1 MGSRALSQ
9 PQKGSPRLGSYLK
22 QLRSGYGYS
31 LRRVE
36 EKARDEGGE
45 IDNSQLSRYEKG
57 VCYPSFDK
65 LRVLAGVF
73 NVSIQSFS
81 DVVDLEA
88 FEDLKPESGA
98 PDDLIR
104 DGLSALGSGDSGLAF
119 GLFERAVELLED
131 EAGSHENIERIAQAR
146 INLAAALARLG
157 KITLAETE
165 LRRVLKAA
173 PTLDPILQARALLA
187 LSNVHAEQEDV
198 FLAEIEAERAY
209 SLAQNRNDDVLAARA
224 VHNLGFIL
232 AQNRNWLGAIA
243 RYREALDRYD
253 QLGVTLEPLRIRIN
267 IGTCYV
273 ALGKHREGI
282 RILRDALQEC
292 ENEGNIRL
300 RARAWTNLGE
310 AYHNIGN
317 VTRARH
323 CFRESEAI
331 CNTPDRQYSDLLFV
345 NAWYEW
351 QMAQADANPTR
362 TRIAFGRLKS
372 LRSTIEKKFP
382 EVVEFDSFIERGKS
396 DA

>member
-1 MGSRALSQ
+1 MESRELSQ
-9 PQKGSPRLGSYLK
+9 KQKGSPRLGSYLK

-88 FEDLKPESGA
+88 FEDLKPETGE
-98 PDDLIR
+98 PDELIQ
-104 DGLSALGSGDSGLAF
+104 DGLSALMAGDSGLAF
-119 GLFERAVELLED
+119 GMFERAVELLE
-131 EAGSHENIERIAQAR
+131 ENTGALGNQAQIAQAR

-157 KITLAETE
+157 KVTLAEFE
-165 LRRVLKAA
+165 LRRVLKETIA
-173 PTLDPILQARALLA
+173 LDPMHQARALLA
-187 LSNVHAEQEDV
+187 LSNVHAEQEDI
-198 FLAEIEAERAY
+198 FLAEIEADRAY
-209 SLAQNRNDDVLAARA
+209 ALALTLNDDLLAARA

-232 AQNRNWLGAIA
+232 AQNRNWNGAIT
-243 RYREALDRYD
+243 RYREALERYER
-253 QLGVTLEPLRIRIN
+253 LGIDMEPARIRIN
-267 IGTCYV
+267 IGTCFV
-273 ALGKHREGI
+273 AMGKHREGI
-282 RILRDALQEC
+282 RILRAGLE
-292 ENEGNIRL
+292 EAKNIGNIRL
-300 RARAWTNLGE
+300 LARAWTNLGE
-310 AYHNIGN
+310 AQYKIGN
-317 VTRARH
+317 TTRASR

-351 QMAQADANPTR
+351 KMAREDQNSTR
-362 TRIAFGRLKS
+362 ARIAFGRLKS

-382 EVVEFDSFIERGKS
+382 EVVGFDSFIERGRC

>member
-88 FEDLKPESGA
+88 FEDLKPETGE
-98 PDDLIR
+98 PDDLIQN
-104 DGLSALGSGDSGLAF
+104 GLSALGAGDSGLAF
-119 GLFERAVELLED
+119 GLFERAVELLEED
-131 EAGSHENIERIAQAR
+131 AGSHENLERIAQAR

-165 LRRVLKAA
+165 LRRVLKVA

-209 SLAQNRNDDVLAARA
+209 SLAQNRNDDMLGARA

-232 AQNRNWLGAIA
+232 AQNRNWNGAIG
-243 RYREALDRYD
+243 RYREALERYE
-253 QLGVTLEPLRIRIN
+253 QLGVSLEPLRIRIN

-292 ENEGNIRL
+292 QNEGNIRL

-317 VTRARH
+317 ITRARH

-351 QMAQADANPTR
+351 QMARADSNPTR

>member
-88 FEDLKPESGA
+88 FEDLKPETGE
-98 PDDLIR
+98 PDELIQ
-104 DGLSALGSGDSGLAF
+104 DGLSALGAGDSGLAF

-131 EAGSHENIERIAQAR
+131 GTGSQASVDRIAQAR

-165 LRRVLKAA
+165 LRRVLKVGS
-173 PTLDPILQARALLA
+173 TLDPVLQARALLA

-198 FLAEIEAERAY
+198 FLAEIEAERAFN
-209 SLAQNRNDDVLAARA
+209 LAQNRNENMLAARS

-232 AQNRNWLGAIA
+232 AQNRNWTGAIT
-243 RYREALDRYD
+243 RYREALERYE

-292 ENEGNIRL
+292 QNEGNIRL
-300 RARAWTNLGE
+300 KARAWTNLGE

-323 CFRESEAI
+323 CFHESEAI

-351 QMAQADANPTR
+351 QMARADSNPTR
-362 TRIAFGRLKS
+362 ARIAFGRLKS

-382 EVVEFDSFIERGKS
+382 EVVEFDDFIERGKN

>member
-1 MGSRALSQ
+1 MPVLGLWV
-9 PQKGSPRLGSYLK
+9 PRGEAP
-22 QLRSGYGYS
+22 GAG
-31 LRRVE
+31 RRL
-36 EKARDEGGE
+36 E
-45 IDNSQLSRYEKG
+45 ILY
-57 VCYPSFDK
+57 
-65 LRVLAGVF
+65 
-73 NVSIQSFS
+73 
-81 DVVDLEA
+81 
-88 FEDLKPESGA
+88 
-98 PDDLIR
+98 
-104 DGLSALGSGDSGLAF
+104 
-119 GLFERAVELLED
+119 
-131 EAGSHENIERIAQAR
+131 
-146 INLAAALARLG
+146 LAAALARLG

-165 LRRVLKAA
+165 LRRVLKVA

-209 SLAQNRNDDVLAARA
+209 SLAQNRNDDMLAARA

-232 AQNRNWLGAIA
+232 AQNRNWNGAIG
-243 RYREALDRYD
+243 RYREALERYE
-253 QLGVTLEPLRIRIN
+253 QLGVSLEPLRIRIN

-292 ENEGNIRL
+292 QNEGNIRL

-310 AYHNIGN
+310 AYHCIGN
-317 VTRARH
+317 LTRSRH

-351 QMAQADANPTR
+351 QMARADSNPTR

>member
-1 MGSRALSQ
+1 MESRELSQ
-9 PQKGSPRLGSYLK
+9 KQKGSPRLGSYLK

-88 FEDLKPESGA
+88 FEDLKPETGE
-98 PDDLIR
+98 PDELIQN
-104 DGLSALGSGDSGLAF
+104 GLSALMAGDSGLAF
-119 GLFERAVELLED
+119 GMFERAVELLE
-131 EAGSHENIERIAQAR
+131 ENTGALGNQAQIAQAR

-157 KITLAETE
+157 KVTLAEFE
-165 LRRVLKAA
+165 LRRVLKETIA
-173 PTLDPILQARALLA
+173 LDPMHQARALLA
-187 LSNVHAEQEDV
+187 LSNVHAEQEDI
-198 FLAEIEAERAY
+198 FLAEIEADRAY
-209 SLAQNRNDDVLAARA
+209 ALALTLNDDLLAARA

-232 AQNRNWLGAIA
+232 AQNRNWNGAIT
-243 RYREALDRYD
+243 RYREALERYER
-253 QLGVTLEPLRIRIN
+253 LGIDMEPARIRIN
-267 IGTCYV
+267 IGTCFV
-273 ALGKHREGI
+273 AMGKHREGI
-282 RILRDALQEC
+282 RILRAGLE
-292 ENEGNIRL
+292 EAKNIGNIRL
-300 RARAWTNLGE
+300 LARAWTNLGE
-310 AYHNIGN
+310 AQYKIGN
-317 VTRARH
+317 TTRASR

-351 QMAQADANPTR
+351 KMAREDQNSTR
-362 TRIAFGRLKS
+362 ARIAFGRLKS

-382 EVVEFDSFIERGKS
+382 EVVGFDSFIERGRC

>member
-1 MGSRALSQ
+1 MESRELSQ
-9 PQKGSPRLGSYLK
+9 KQKGSPRLGSYLK

-88 FEDLKPESGA
+88 FEDLKPETGE
-98 PDDLIR
+98 PDELIQ
-104 DGLSALGSGDSGLAF
+104 DGLSALMAGDSGLAF
-119 GLFERAVELLED
+119 GMFERAVELLE
-131 EAGSHENIERIAQAR
+131 ENTGALGNQAQIAQAR

-157 KITLAETE
+157 KVTLAEFE
-165 LRRVLKAA
+165 LRRVLKETTA
-173 PTLDPILQARALLA
+173 LDPMHQARALLA
-187 LSNVHAEQEDV
+187 LSNVHAEQEDI
-198 FLAEIEAERAY
+198 FLAEIEADRAY
-209 SLAQNRNDDVLAARA
+209 ALALTLNDDLLAARA

-232 AQNRNWLGAIA
+232 AQNRNWNGAIT
-243 RYREALDRYD
+243 RYREALERYER
-253 QLGVTLEPLRIRIN
+253 LGADMEPARIRIN
-267 IGTCYV
+267 IGTCFV
-273 ALGKHREGI
+273 AMGKHREGI
-282 RILRDALQEC
+282 RILRAGLE
-292 ENEGNIRL
+292 EAKSIGNIRL
-300 RARAWTNLGE
+300 LARAWTNLGE
-310 AYHNIGN
+310 AQYKIGN
-317 VTRARH
+317 IARASR

-351 QMAQADANPTR
+351 KMAREDQNSTR
-362 TRIAFGRLKS
+362 ARIAFGRLKS

-382 EVVEFDSFIERGKS
+382 EVVGFDSFIERGRC

>member
-1 MGSRALSQ
+1 MGSRALAQ

-88 FEDLKPESGA
+88 FEDLKPLSGE
-98 PDDLIR
+98 PDDLIQ
-104 DGLSALGSGDSGLAF
+104 DGLSALESGDSGLAF
-119 GLFERAVELLED
+119 GLFERAVELLEED
-131 EAGSHENIERIAQAR
+131 SDSHVNLERIAQAR

-157 KITLAETE
+157 KITLAEAE
-165 LRRVLKAA
+165 LRRVLKIA
-173 PTLDPILQARALLA
+173 PTLDPMLQARALLA
-187 LSNVHAEQEDV
+187 LSNVHAEQEDI

-209 SLAQNRNDDVLAARA
+209 NLAVSRNDDLLAARA

-232 AQNRNWLGAIA
+232 AQNRSWNNAIS
-243 RYREALDRYD
+243 RYREALDRYE

-282 RILRDALQEC
+282 RILRAALQESQ
-292 ENEGNIRL
+292 NEGSIRL

-310 AYHNIGN
+310 AYHNTGN

-323 CFRESEAI
+323 CFQESEAL

-351 QMAQADANPTR
+351 RMARADGNPTR
-362 TRIAFGRLKS
+362 ARIALGRLKS

>member
-1 MGSRALSQ
+1 M
-9 PQKGSPRLGSYLK
+9 K
-22 QLRSGYGYS
+22 
-31 LRRVE
+31 
-36 EKARDEGGE
+36 
-45 IDNSQLSRYEKG
+45 KG

-88 FEDLKPESGA
+88 FEDLKPETGE
-98 PDDLIR
+98 PDDLIQN
-104 DGLSALGSGDSGLAF
+104 GLSALGAGDSGLAF
-119 GLFERAVELLED
+119 GLFERAVELLEED
-131 EAGSHENIERIAQAR
+131 AGSHENLERIAQAR

-165 LRRVLKAA
+165 LRRVLKVA

-187 LSNVHAEQEDV
+187 LSTVHAEQEDV

-209 SLAQNRNDDVLAARA
+209 SLAQNRNDDMLAARA

-232 AQNRNWLGAIA
+232 AQNRNWNGAIG
-243 RYREALDRYD
+243 RYREALERYE
-253 QLGVTLEPLRIRIN
+253 QLGVSLEPLRIRIN

-292 ENEGNIRL
+292 QNEGNIRL

-317 VTRARH
+317 ITRARH

-351 QMAQADANPTR
+351 QMARADSNPTR

>member
-1 MGSRALSQ
+1 MESRELSQ
-9 PQKGSPRLGSYLK
+9 KQKGSPRLGSYLK

-88 FEDLKPESGA
+88 FEDLKPETGE
-98 PDDLIR
+98 PDELIQN
-104 DGLSALGSGDSGLAF
+104 GLSALMAGDSGLAF
-119 GLFERAVELLED
+119 GMFERAVELLE
-131 EAGSHENIERIAQAR
+131 ETAGERGNQAQIAQAR

-157 KITLAETE
+157 KVTLAEFE
-165 LRRVLKAA
+165 LRRVLKETIA
-173 PTLDPILQARALLA
+173 LDPMHQARALLA
-187 LSNVHAEQEDV
+187 LSNVHAEQEDI
-198 FLAEIEAERAY
+198 FLAEIEADRAY
-209 SLAQNRNDDVLAARA
+209 ALALTLNDDLLAARA

-232 AQNRNWLGAIA
+232 AQNRNWNGAIT
-243 RYREALDRYD
+243 RYREALERYER
-253 QLGVTLEPLRIRIN
+253 LGIDMEPARIRIN
-267 IGTCYV
+267 IGTCFV
-273 ALGKHREGI
+273 AMGKHREGI
-282 RILRDALQEC
+282 RILRAGLE
-292 ENEGNIRL
+292 EAKNIGNIRL
-300 RARAWTNLGE
+300 LARAWTNLGE
-310 AYHNIGN
+310 AQYKIGN
-317 VTRARH
+317 TTRASR

-351 QMAQADANPTR
+351 KMAREDQNSTR
-362 TRIAFGRLKS
+362 ARIAFGRLKS

-382 EVVEFDSFIERGKS
+382 EVVGFDSFIERGRC

>member
-88 FEDLKPESGA
+88 FEDLKPETGE
-98 PDDLIR
+98 PDDLIQN
-104 DGLSALGSGDSGLAF
+104 GLSALGAGDSGLAF
-119 GLFERAVELLED
+119 GLFERAVELLEED
-131 EAGSHENIERIAQAR
+131 AGSHENLERIAQAR

-165 LRRVLKAA
+165 LRRVLKVA

-209 SLAQNRNDDVLAARA
+209 SLAQNRNDDMLAARA

-232 AQNRNWLGAIA
+232 AQNRNWNGAIG
-243 RYREALDRYD
+243 RYREALERYE
-253 QLGVTLEPLRIRIN
+253 QLGVSLEPLRIRIN

-292 ENEGNIRL
+292 QNEGNIRL

-317 VTRARH
+317 ITRARH

-351 QMAQADANPTR
+351 QMARADSNPTR

>member
-1 MGSRALSQ
+1 M
-9 PQKGSPRLGSYLK
+9 K

-88 FEDLKPESGA
+88 FEDLKPETGE
-98 PDDLIR
+98 PDDLIQN
-104 DGLSALGSGDSGLAF
+104 GLSALGAGDSGLAF
-119 GLFERAVELLED
+119 GLFERAVELLEED
-131 EAGSHENIERIAQAR
+131 AGSHENLERIAQAR

-165 LRRVLKAA
+165 LRRVLKVA

-209 SLAQNRNDDVLAARA
+209 SLAQNRNDDMLAARA

-232 AQNRNWLGAIA
+232 AQNRNWNGAIG
-243 RYREALDRYD
+243 RYREALERYE
-253 QLGVTLEPLRIRIN
+253 QLGVSLEPLRIRIN

-292 ENEGNIRL
+292 QNEGNIRL

-317 VTRARH
+317 ITRARH

-351 QMAQADANPTR
+351 QMARADSNPTR

>member
-1 MGSRALSQ
+1 MGSRALTQ

-88 FEDLKPESGA
+88 FEDLKPETGE
-98 PDDLIR
+98 PDDLIQ
-104 DGLSALGSGDSGLAF
+104 DGLSALNSGDSGLAF
-119 GLFERAVELLED
+119 GLFERAVELLEED
-131 EAGSHENIERIAQAR
+131 ADPQSLERIAQAR

-157 KITLAETE
+157 KITLAEAE
-165 LRRVLKAA
+165 LRRVLKVA
-173 PTLDPILQARALLA
+173 PDLDPMLQARALLA

-198 FLAEIEAERAY
+198 VLAEIEAERAY
-209 SLAQNRNDDVLAARA
+209 YLAQSRNDDLLAARA

-232 AQNRNWLGAIA
+232 AQNRNWNTAIS
-243 RYREALDRYD
+243 RYREALDRYEK
-253 QLGVTLEPLRIRIN
+253 LGVTLEPLRIRIN

-282 RILRDALQEC
+282 RILRAALQESQ
-292 ENEGNIRL
+292 NEGNVRL

-310 AYHNIGN
+310 AYHNTGN
-317 VTRARH
+317 ITRARH
-323 CFRESEAI
+323 CFHESEAI

-351 QMAQADANPTR
+351 RMARADGNPTR
-362 TRIAFGRLKS
+362 ARIALGRLKS